1 MKKNLKTISAVR
13 DDLQSLKGQEIDLQ
27 VCLGRKKTT
36 NISGKLIGIYPS
48 VFTIFV
54 PNAEQQERSFSYT
67 EILCGNV
74 KVQPKNF
81 NAISTKWC
89 HSGCF
94 LPFFFQHRVA
104 CFANFC
110 DLKRRAMLFGKIS
123 NWISYGQN
131 HFAFFAGTDFSHS
144 ILQCVSCVIGSFVW
158 KYQRHF
164 QANWNANSNCGG
176 LTLSNSLC

>member
-81 NAISTKWC
+81 NAISTK
-89 HSGCF
+89 
-94 LPFFFQHRVA
+94 
-104 CFANFC
+104 
-110 DLKRRAMLFGKIS
+110 
-123 NWISYGQN
+123 
-131 HFAFFAGTDFSHS
+131 
-144 ILQCVSCVIGSFVW
+144 
-158 KYQRHF
+158 
-164 QANWNANSNCGG
+164 
-176 LTLSNSLC
+176 